1 MDLVALETQFDVYIM
16 DVGFDNKFS
25 RLKGIGELARKLV
38 ETKKDQLYSLVY
50 LLVTLALIL
59 PVAAVTV
66 ERAFSGMNFVKNRLR
81 NRMRDQ
87 WLNDSLVVFIKNDIF
102 CSLDNEVILQRFQHM
117 KPRRRQL

>member
-16 DVGFDNKFS
+16 DVSSNNKFS
-25 RLKGIGELARKLV
+25 GLKWIGELARKLV

-59 PVAAVTV
+59 PIAAVTV
-66 ERAFSGMNFVKNRLR
+66 ERAFLAMNFVKKRLR

-87 WLNDSLVVFIKNDIF
+87 RLNDSLDIFIKKDIF
-102 CSLDNEVILQRFQHM
+102 CSLDNEVILQCFQHM